1 MTSWSEEYLVE
12 IISNHKNPRKS
23 VSSAPSALHPLLKLI
38 TENWSLIILYLR
50 DVIFPSSRW
59 QVWGNFVAFQFVFIC
74 HSGRV
79 CYDFFSS
86 WFYFKKFSSVIDS
99 CGLINLGNFVKA
111 NNFQK
116 LFSDSFFDCVLW
128 SSFVKMTSLREFCGF
143 PIRVY
148 LSLWKSLLWFLFKLI
163 LF

>member
-1 MTSWSEEYLVE
+1 MSIGDWFDWKE
-12 IISNHKNPRKS
+12 IRIYVSFRRILLFILLDNKCSISYYIP
-23 VSSAPSALHPLLKLI
+23 
-38 TENWSLIILYLR
+38 TEWQTWVLYKMQISLTFL
-50 DVIFPSSRW
+50 
-59 QVWGNFVAFQFVFIC
+59 FVFIC

-79 CYDFFSS
+79 SYDFFSS

-116 LFSDSFFDCVLW
+116 LFSDSFFDCVSW
-128 SSFVKMTSLREFCGF
+128 SSFVMMISFREFCGF
-143 PIRVY
+143 SIRVY